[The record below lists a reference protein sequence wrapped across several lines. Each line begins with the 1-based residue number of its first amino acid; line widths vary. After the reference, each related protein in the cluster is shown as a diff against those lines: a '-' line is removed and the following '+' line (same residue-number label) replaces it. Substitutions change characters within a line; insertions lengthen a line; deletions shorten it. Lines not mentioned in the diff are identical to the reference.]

1 MRSTLSVTE
10 LEKTAP
16 SEVERDL
23 KIKRAE
29 AANMRLGLE
38 MGKEKDHAGY
48 RVLKGDIARMTM
60 VLHRLRA
67 QKPQQKT
74 VQNTEKTAS
83 KIEKNPVKDAGS
95 AKVVTAKSPSRTKK
109 AK

>member
-1 MRSTLSVTE
+1 MKNTVPITE
-10 LEKTAP
+10 LEKMSP

-23 KIKRAE
+23 RTKRAE

-38 MGKEKDHAGY
+38 MQKEKNHAGY
-48 RVLKGDIARMTM
+48 RVLKREIARMTM
-60 VLHRLRA
+60 VLDRVRKA
-67 QKPQQKT
+67 KT
-74 VQNTEKTAS
+74 PVVAAKTAS
-83 KIEKNPVKDAGS
+83 KVEKNPVKDAGS